1 MDMNGRE
8 KETLGAYLRREREVR
23 RVEKELMF
31 KEAKIAFPLLTA
43 LEEDNWDAFPS
54 RKEIPAY
61 LKRYCRFLLLDEE
74 AVLRRYALQPPK
86 RVPPV
91 ADTAPAVADDAAPR
105 EAAIADILP
114 TTDFGRKKPPMFT
127 CCSPAFTWAFLVA
140 MVIAFLGLYLNF
152 FHPLY
157 EQDAAEKISRAESVV
172 VPPPATPAVP
182 AAAGRAKIVGDRE
195 TKRYHLPGMREYDLV
210 AIETR
215 VEFDSEDAAVK
226 AGYRKSSQ

>member
-61 LKRYCRFLLLDEE
+61 LKRYCRFSFSMKRRSSGAMRCNLPKGCRRLRIRRRLLPMTQ
-74 AVLRRYALQPPK
+74 RRGRP
-86 RVPPV
+86 
-91 ADTAPAVADDAAPR
+91 
-105 EAAIADILP
+105 AIADILP